1 MCFLRSPLRFVRPP
15 LSFPPIH
22 TRLPAPRQPLHP
34 LHVHVREYA
43 SRLGLTSRVS
53 STIFN
58 STKRFDRVIPWWPE
72 AESLFFHLLRCRV
85 QLPRTA
91 SSTIVIQRTTDVS
104 RRVSHRTMP
113 RRLCSLILSLL
124 FVLPRATVSTRR
136 AFADVLFL
144 FPRQGKETLWECCRY

>member
-22 TRLPAPRQPLHP
+22 TRLPVPRQPLHP

-85 QLPRTA
+85 QLPRTV

-113 RRLCSLILSLL
+113 RRLCSLSLSFSPLCL
-124 FVLPRATVSTRR
+124 TSRNRFYSTNIRRCLVFVSSP
-136 AFADVLFL
+136 
-144 FPRQGKETLWECCRY
+144 GKRDTLGML